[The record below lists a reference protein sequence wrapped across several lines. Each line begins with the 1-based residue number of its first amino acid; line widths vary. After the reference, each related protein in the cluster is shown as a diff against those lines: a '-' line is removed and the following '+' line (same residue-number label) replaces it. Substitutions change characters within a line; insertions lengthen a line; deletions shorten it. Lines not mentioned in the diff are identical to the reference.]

1 MVSPVIVVKWLALL
15 LFSKL
20 AGRNAISLPK
30 YGLQVV
36 GVAEP
41 NLLSDDLDRQR
52 GVSQK
57 SLHFSKLDP
66 EDFLLGATF

>member
-1 MVSPVIVVKWLALL
+1 MIVVKGLALL

-20 AGRNAISLPK
+20 AGSNAISLPK
-30 YGLQVV
+30 DGLQVV

-41 NLLSDDLDRQR
+41 NLLSDYLDRQG

-66 EDFLLGATF
+66 ENFLLGATL